1 MVNNGEKIGVLAYSG
16 GLDTSC
22 CLKLLEDKYG
32 YKVVTLCVDV
42 GQPEEDIREAEE
54 KAKRYGVYKHYTID
68 AKEEFVREYIFRAI
82 KANAMYEGYPLSTA
96 LARPLIALKL
106 VQLAEELGAE
116 AVAHGCTGKGND
128 QFRFESIIRAMAPHL
143 RIIAPIRDLN
153 LTRKEEIE
161 YAKKHGIEIPSESKK
176 YSIDENLWGRSIEG
190 GPLEDPA
197 FEPPEEVFAW
207 TRNPKECT
215 EEEYVEIEFEKGVP
229 VRVNGKEIDP
239 VDLVME
245 CNRIGGR
252 NGIGRID
259 IMEDRILGL
268 KSRENY
274 ECPGAVLLITAHKAL
289 EQLVLSREELK
300 FKDVVDAT
308 YGDLIYRGLWH
319 EPLREALDGFIDKT
333 QERVCGKVILK
344 LYGGSIRVV
353 GRESPYALYSK
364 DLVSFE
370 EKEMDQREI
379 VGMVKYYGLQATL
392 YHSVK
397 RRLQ

>member
-1 MVNNGEKIGVLAYSG
+1 MTDKICVLAYSG

-22 CLKLLEDKYG
+22 CLKLLEEKYG

-42 GQPEEDIREAEE
+42 GQPEEEIVESEE

-68 AKEEFVREYIFRAI
+68 AKEEFVKEYIFRAI

-128 QFRFESIIRAMAPHL
+128 QFRFESIVRAMAPHL

-161 YAKKHGIEIPSESKK
+161 YAKKHGIDIPSESKK

-190 GPLEDPA
+190 GPLEDPS
-197 FEPPEEVFAW
+197 FEPPEEIFTW

-215 EEEYVEIEFEKGVP
+215 EEEYIEIEFEKGVP
-229 VRVNGKEIDP
+229 VSINGKKIDP
-239 VDLVME
+239 VDLVRE

-274 ECPGAVLLITAHKAL
+274 ECPGAVMLITAHKAL

-300 FKDVVDAT
+300 FKDIVDAT

-319 EPLREALDGFIDKT
+319 EPLRVALDAFVEKT
-333 QERVCGKVILK
+333 QERVCGKVTLK
-344 LYGGSIRVV
+344 LYGGSIRVI
-353 GRESPYALYSK
+353 GRESPYALYNK

-370 EKEMDQREI
+370 EKDMDQREI
-379 VGMVKYYGLQATL
+379 VGMVKYYGLQAIL

-397 RRLQ
+397 RRFQ